1 MLKKYIFQ
9 SLIILVGIASS
20 LQAHVEIPSQFFV
33 KQHWIS
39 LTNTFD
45 IETHDRKFGTIHRKL
60 LSWTPEYQFFDVY
73 DQLQAKAKMRF
84 FSFGATFDI
93 YDLFERPLGRV
104 DERILTF
111 FSTFDLYRS
120 DGYHAAKAK
129 LNFWGTKY
137 TVSDPHTDAI
147 IATLKRSFFRL
158 KDDWTVDIIDSSL
171 FFEKQIDPRMFIL
184 VMAFQTD
191 RDYWKSKRER
201 EERGRHYSVQ
211 HLSKRTPEYLALNKK
226 LEYQRSLLESY
237 RENYQGLEPSDEE
250 VENLEEIVEKI
261 LDEAEPDETNLEE
274 DNLPSSSLEL
284 AKIQAL
290 DKGISTLLPLFESE
304 ELTKGE
310 KSALFML
317 MDQRLQ

>member
-1 MLKKYIFQ
+1 MLKNIFHT
-9 SLIILVGIASS
+9 LIILVGIASP
-20 LQAHVEIPSQFFV
+20 LKAHVEIPSQFFV

-60 LSWTPEYQFFDVY
+60 LSWTPQYQFFDVY
-73 DQLQAKAKMRF
+73 DQLQATAKMRF

-93 YDLFERPLGRV
+93 FDLYERPLGRV

-137 TVSDPHTDAI
+137 TVSDPYTGAT
-147 IATLKRSFFRL
+147 IATLGRSFFRL
-158 KDDWTVDIIDSSL
+158 KDDWTVNIVNPSL

-191 RDYWKSKRER
+191 RDYWKSQRER
-201 EERGRHYSVQ
+201 EERARLYSVKQ
-211 HLSKRTPEYLALNKK
+211 LSKVAPDALMINQK
-226 LEYQRSLLESY
+226 LEDQRSLLETY
-237 RENYQGLEPSDEE
+237 RESYQGLEPSEEE
-250 VENLEEIVEKI
+250 VENLEMLVEKM
-261 LDEAEPDETNLEE
+261 LEEAEPHETHVEEPISAEFAQVEALER
-274 DNLPSSSLEL
+274 
-284 AKIQAL
+284 
-290 DKGISTLLPLFESE
+290 GISTLLPLFESE
-304 ELTKGE
+304 ELTRGE

-317 MDQRLQ
+317 MDQRLH

>member
-1 MLKKYIFQ
+1 MLKKYIFH
-9 SLIILVGIASS
+9 SLIILAGIASS

-45 IETHDRKFGTIHRKL
+45 IETNDRKFGTIHRKL
-60 LSWTPEYQFFDVY
+60 LSWTPQYQFFDVY
-73 DQLQAKAKMRF
+73 DQLQATAKMRF

-93 YDLFERPLGRV
+93 FDLYERPLGRV

-137 TVSDPHTDAI
+137 TVSDPHTGAT
-147 IATLKRSFFRL
+147 IATLGRSFFRL
-158 KDDWTVDIIDSSL
+158 KDDWTVNIVNPSL

-191 RDYWKSKRER
+191 RDYWKSQRER
-201 EERGRHYSVQ
+201 EERARLYSFKQ
-211 HLSKRTPEYLALNKK
+211 LSKVTPDTLIIHQK
-226 LEYQRSLLESY
+226 LEDQRSLLETY
-237 RENYQGLEPSDEE
+237 REDYQGVEPSDEE
-250 VENLEEIVEKI
+250 VENLEMLAEKI
-261 LDEAEPDETNLEE
+261 LEEAEPNETHLEE
-274 DNLPSSSLEL
+274 PISVEL
-284 AKIQAL
+284 AQVQAL
-290 DKGISTLLPLFESE
+290 ERGISTLLPLFESE
-304 ELTKGE
+304 ELTRGE

-317 MDQRLQ
+317 MDQRLH